1 MVSTLS
7 AWLCRRAPRRHHLVL
22 LHRWTGLAIAFFL
35 LVACLTGSLLSFE
48 EELDTWLAPELH
60 LAQPAPGQ
68 PATAMLDPYQLRARV
83 ERALGPQAQVNQ
95 LILHPQPGRTVRFI
109 AEPALD
115 PASGKPYRL
124 SYDEV
129 FANPYDGNIQGVRD
143 RNAISLRPA
152 QLMPFLF
159 KVHHSMAL
167 PRVPGALLMGI
178 VALLWTL
185 DCFVGMI
192 LTWPRARPFLVK
204 WKPAWLIKWQAGFYR
219 VNLDLHRAC
228 GLWLWVMLLLIAWSS
243 VMFNLRD
250 QIYLPVMS
258 QILPFDTSW
267 RGSAPLP
274 KPLAQPPLEWP
285 QAHAMARAAMARFA
299 QERGLTIDFEEKLSM
314 DRRRGLYAYM
324 VHSNADIRS
333 DTGNTGLLI
342 DPATGDIRGHWLP
355 QGDRSGNT
363 FSNWIGALHMGQVFG
378 LPWRIFLAVLGVLV
392 SVLTVTGI
400 VIWWKKRAARAPRP
414 LRAAVSARGTGGSL
428 PGHRGSGS

>member
-1 MVSTLS
+1 
-7 AWLCRRAPRRHHLVL
+7 
-22 LHRWTGLAIAFFL
+22 
-35 LVACLTGSLLSFE
+35 
-48 EELDTWLAPELH
+48 
-60 LAQPAPGQ
+60 
-68 PATAMLDPYQLRARV
+68 
-83 ERALGPQAQVNQ
+83 
-95 LILHPQPGRTVRFI
+95 
-109 AEPALD
+109 
-115 PASGKPYRL
+115 
-124 SYDEV
+124 
-129 FANPYDGNIQGVRD
+129 
-143 RNAISLRPA
+143 
-152 QLMPFLF
+152 
-159 KVHHSMAL
+159 
-167 PRVPGALLMGI
+167 MGI

-204 WKPAWLIKWQAGFYR
+204 WKPAWLVKWQAGFYR

-267 RGSAPLP
+267 RGRPPLP

-299 QERGLTIDFEEKLSM
+299 QERGLSIDFEEKLSM

-333 DTGNTGLLI
+333 DAGNTGLLI

-378 LPWRIFLAVLGVLV
+378 LSWRIFLAVLGVLV